1 MSPFLLIKDAFNLFR
16 SFTKCPPTG
25 QDSFKCLNTSAHR
38 MGVQGGS
45 RRPPGFSSSS
55 DCTVSSG
62 WDSPNLLPNFRRP
75 RFLGAIGVHQL
86 FPPFSPTA
94 HLPGRSGSLAWTIIW
109 TSLSPCF
116 PTPLPQSIHYTSCH
130 GDLSGIPI

>member
-25 QDSFKCLNTSAHR
+25 QDSFKCLNTSTHR

-45 RRPPGFSSSS
+45 HRPPGFSSSS
-55 DCTVSSG
+55 GCCSIFRVAFAQ
-62 WDSPNLLPNFRRP
+62 PLPNSRRP
-75 RFLGAIGVHQL
+75 RFLGAMGGHRL
-86 FPPFSPTA
+86 FPPASLTA
-94 HLPGRSGSLAWTIIW
+94 HLPGLSGSLAWTIIW

-116 PTPLPQSIHYTSCH
+116 PTPQPQSIHYTSCH